1 MDRYAQE
8 LKNYIISGSI
18 EADHLVFQ
26 QSCHSVE
33 EAAQAAQVKPEDFVK
48 NICLID
54 ADGNL
59 IVAIVKG
66 EDRVS
71 TKRVGKALGIA
82 PPKVATPEQI
92 LAKSGYPCG
101 GVPSFGYKARFL
113 IDPKV
118 LEKDVVY
125 TGGGSDNSLVR
136 IAPDKLIAANNG
148 TIVRVRK

>member
-92 LAKSGYPCG
+92 WLSQAIPVVAYLRSATRLVLNRPKSAGKGRGLY
-101 GVPSFGYKARFL
+101 R
-113 IDPKV
+113 
-118 LEKDVVY
+118 
-125 TGGGSDNSLVR
+125 R
-136 IAPDKLIAANNG
+136 
-148 TIVRVRK
+148 RVRQFFGPHRPGQANCRQQRYI

>member
-1 MDRYAQE
+1 MDKFAHKLRD
-8 LKNYIISGSI
+8 YIKTNGIDAEQLI
-18 EADHLVFQ
+18 FDR
-26 QSCHSVE
+26 SCHSVE
-33 EAAQAAQVKPEDFVK
+33 EAAQAAQVQPEDFVK

-71 TKRVGKALGIA
+71 TKRVGKALGIE
-82 PPKVATPEQI
+82 PPEIATPDQI
-92 LAKSGYPCG
+92 LALSGYPCG

-125 TGGGSDNSLVR
+125 TGGGSENSLVR
-136 IAPDKLIAANNG
+136 IAPNKLITANNG
-148 TIVRVRK
+148 EVVRIHR